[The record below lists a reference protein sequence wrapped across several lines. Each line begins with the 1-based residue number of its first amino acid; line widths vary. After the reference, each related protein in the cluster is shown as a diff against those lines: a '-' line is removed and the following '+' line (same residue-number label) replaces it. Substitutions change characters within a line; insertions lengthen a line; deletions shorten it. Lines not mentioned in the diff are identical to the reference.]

1 VQTTLKGISVAEGGF
16 VRRLGE
22 AGYGRDDARV
32 RALDVLARAGLPVP
46 DGVVLTRRAHEEFL
60 LTNGIVQDIRA
71 ARGGEDARG
80 RAAGIRHEHASKP
93 VEGELNW
100 AICEALIGLHAEAV
114 VTMSEDLEKGSLR
127 TIPEVRDAVRDA
139 WLSLRGLERQV
150 EAVGR
155 GEPLPT
161 WPVLIQRELRPLYT
175 GWSTAAG
182 EAGRRGGPAAGRSA
196 GSDIAL
202 YDVEPAGEV
211 GAERGS
217 IAGFTLEAGS
227 VLGRP

>member
-1 VQTTLKGISVAEGGF
+1 MAVQTTLKGISVAEGGF

-22 AGYGRDDARV
+22 AGYGRDDGRV
-32 RALDVLARAGLPVP
+32 GALDVLARAGLPVP

-161 WPVLIQRELRPLYT
+161 
-175 GWSTAAG
+175 
-182 EAGRRGGPAAGRSA
+182 
-196 GSDIAL
+196 
-202 YDVEPAGEV
+202 
-211 GAERGS
+211 
-217 IAGFTLEAGS
+217 
-227 VLGRP
+227 